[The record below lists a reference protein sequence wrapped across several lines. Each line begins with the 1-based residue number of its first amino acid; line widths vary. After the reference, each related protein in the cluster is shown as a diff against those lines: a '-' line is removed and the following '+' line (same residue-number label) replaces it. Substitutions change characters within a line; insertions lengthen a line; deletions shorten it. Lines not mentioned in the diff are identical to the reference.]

1 MARNWTR
8 DELILAMS
16 LYCRLPFG
24 KFHKGNPEV
33 IQLAESIQ
41 RTPSSVGMKLCNL
54 ASLDPVQQE
63 RGVKG
68 LSGASKSDR
77 AIWQEFH
84 SDWEGLA
91 DESLRLEREYHL
103 QPAEVFVEEQPQ
115 FGGETESTRVT
126 KVRRAQQFFRSTVLA
141 SYDYRCCVTNI
152 GIKELLIAS
161 HIIPWSEDPTKRADP
176 HNGLCLNALHD
187 KAFDRGLIT
196 LDEEYR
202 LIYSQLL
209 RDSLTVDAMSRFF
222 KPYEG
227 KQIHFPSRFLP
238 DQVCLQGHRNQIFVA

>member
-1 MARNWTR
+1 MAYN
-8 DELILAMS
+8 
-16 LYCRLPFG
+16 
-24 KFHKGNPEV
+24 
-33 IQLAESIQ
+33 
-41 RTPSSVGMKLCNL
+41 
-54 ASLDPVQQE
+54 
-63 RGVKG
+63 
-68 LSGASKSDR
+68 
-77 AIWQEFH
+77 
-84 SDWEGLA
+84 
-91 DESLRLEREYHL
+91 L
-103 QPAEVFVEEQPQ
+103 QPAEVSVEEQPQ
-115 FGGETESTRVT
+115 FAGETESTRVT

-202 LIYSQLL
+202 LIYSQQL
-209 RDSLTVDAMSRFF
+209 RESLTVDATSRFF

-227 KQIHFPSRFLP
+227 KQIQFPSRFLP
-238 DQVCLQGHRNQIFVA
+238 DQVCLQGHRNQIFLT

>member
-24 KFHKGNPEV
+24 KFDKGNPNV
-33 IQLAESIQ
+33 MQLADTIG
-41 RTPSSVGMKLCNL
+41 RTHSSVAMKLSNL
-54 ASLDPVQQE
+54 ASLDPFHQE
-63 RGVKG
+63 RGIKA
-68 LSGASKSDR
+68 LPNASKADR
-77 AIWQEFH
+77 QIWQEFH

-91 DESLRLEREYHL
+91 DECLRLESEYHL
-103 QPAEVFVEEQPQ
+103 QPAEDSLEEQPL
-115 FGGETESTRVT
+115 FSSETESTRVT
-126 KVRRAQQFFRSTVLA
+126 KVRRAQRFFRSTVLA
-141 SYDYRCCVTNI
+141 SYEYRCCITNI
-152 GIKELLIAS
+152 NLKELLIAS
-161 HIIPWSEDPTKRADP
+161 HIIPWSEDSTKRADP

-202 LIYSQLL
+202 LIYSRLL
-209 RDSLTVDAMSRFF
+209 HESLTIDCMNQFF

-227 KQIHFPSRFLP
+227 KSIHFPLRFRP
-238 DQVCLQGHRNQIFVA
+238 DQECLQKHRDQVFLT